1 MLRRLVE
8 IHRVRPVTRYETKTS
23 KITRMQRVSHVA
35 AFWSMNDV
43 ISPLDPLD
51 FVGAA
56 AALRNSIVSY
66 GLHLMHGICEA
77 ERTAFWA
84 SARLP

>member
-1 MLRRLVE
+1 
-8 IHRVRPVTRYETKTS
+8 
-23 KITRMQRVSHVA
+23 
-35 AFWSMNDV
+35 MNDV

-56 AALRNSIVSY
+56 AALRNGIVSY
-66 GLHLMHGICEA
+66 GLHLMHGIREA